1 MSHQTIRDHKECI
14 VNILHCVL
22 PVRVP
27 KQMIEATV
35 SKTQLQAH
43 IRATN
48 STKAVLISYVTK
60 EDLTVL
66 QKSLQKQIL
75 KNRNSII
82 IILPS

>member
-1 MSHQTIRDHKECI
+1 MNHQTIRDHKECI
-14 VNILHCVL
+14 VNILQCVL
-22 PVRVP
+22 PVRVL
-27 KQMIEATV
+27 KMIEAPV

>member
-1 MSHQTIRDHKECI
+1 M
-14 VNILHCVL
+14 
-22 PVRVP
+22 RVP
-27 KQMIEATV
+27 TQMIEATV

-60 EDLTVL
+60 EDLPLL

>member
-60 EDLTVL
+60 EDLQLL

-82 IILPS
+82 IILPA

>member
-1 MSHQTIRDHKECI
+1 MYRKYSSMC
-14 VNILHCVL
+14 LACACS
-22 PVRVP
+22 
-27 KQMIEATV
+27 MIEAPV

-43 IRATN
+43 VRATN
-48 STKAVLISYVTK
+48 STKAVVISNVSR
-60 EDLTVL
+60 EDLASL

>member
-1 MSHQTIRDHKECI
+1 VSCLMR
-14 VNILHCVL
+14 VL
-22 PVRVP
+22 
-27 KQMIEATV
+27 QMIEATV

-43 IRATN
+43 VRATN
-48 STKAVLISYVTK
+48 STKAVVISNVSR
-60 EDLTVL
+60 EDLASL